1 MGQVSKRILNTMKSP
16 EAAIRN
22 VLIANDEARKL
33 FGERIYP
40 VIAPMSAVYPFVLY
54 KRTGI
59 QRESTINGPM
69 GTPTVNLDI
78 TVIDATYES
87 ARLAADTI
95 RHILDQYA
103 GFVGDVFLQ
112 QVAVQNEADD
122 FVQLGGSEMP
132 PSYSVTLS
140 LDVLWMETER

>member
-1 MGQVSKRILNTMKSP
+1 MKSP

-22 VLIANDEARKL
+22 VLIADDDARAL
-33 FGERIYP
+33 FEERIYP
-40 VIAPMSAVYPFVLY
+40 VIAPMSATYPFVIY

-78 TVIDATYES
+78 TVIDATYEA
-87 ARLAADTI
+87 ARQAADTI
-95 RHILDQYA
+95 RSILDQYA
-103 GFVGDVFLQ
+103 GFVGGVYLQ

>member
-1 MGQVSKRILNTMKSP
+1 MMKSP

-22 VLIANDEARKL
+22 LLISNDDARAL
-33 FGERIYP
+33 FEERIYP
-40 VIAPMSAVYPFVLY
+40 VIAPMSATYPFVIY

-59 QRESTINGPM
+59 QRESTVNGPM
-69 GTPTVNLDI
+69 GTPTVNLDM

-87 ARLAADTI
+87 ARFAADTI
-95 RHILDQYA
+95 RLILDQYA
-103 GFVGDVFLQ
+103 GIVGDVYLQ
-112 QVAVQNEADD
+112 QVSVQNEADD

>member
-1 MGQVSKRILNTMKSP
+1 MKSP

-22 VLIANDEARKL
+22 VLIENDEAREL

-40 VIAPMSAVYPFVLY
+40 VIAPMSATYPFVLY

-59 QRESTINGPM
+59 QRESTVNGPM

-95 RHILDQYA
+95 RLILDQYA

-112 QVAVQNEADD
+112 QIVVQNEADD

-132 PSYSVTLS
+132 PSYSVTFS

>member
-1 MGQVSKRILNTMKSP
+1 MKSP

-22 VLIANDEARKL
+22 VLIADDDARAL
-33 FGERIYP
+33 FEERIYP
-40 VIAPMSAVYPFVLY
+40 VIAPMSATYPFVIY

-78 TVIDATYES
+78 TVIDATYEA
-87 ARLAADTI
+87 ARQAADTI
-95 RHILDQYA
+95 RGILDQYA
-103 GFVGDVFLQ
+103 GFVGGVYLQ